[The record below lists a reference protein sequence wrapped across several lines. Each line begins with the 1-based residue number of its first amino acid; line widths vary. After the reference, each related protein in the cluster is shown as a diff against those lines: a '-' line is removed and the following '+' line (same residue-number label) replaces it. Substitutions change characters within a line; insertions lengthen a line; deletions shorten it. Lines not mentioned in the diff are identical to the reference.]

1 MGADR
6 RLLVRRDDGI
16 GRASSRGADVEGN
29 GVEIVRI
36 GTIQ

>member
-6 RLLVRRDDGI
+6 RLLVRRDDGV
-16 GRASSRGADVEGN
+16 GGTSSRGADVEGN
-29 GVEIVRI
+29 GVGIVHI